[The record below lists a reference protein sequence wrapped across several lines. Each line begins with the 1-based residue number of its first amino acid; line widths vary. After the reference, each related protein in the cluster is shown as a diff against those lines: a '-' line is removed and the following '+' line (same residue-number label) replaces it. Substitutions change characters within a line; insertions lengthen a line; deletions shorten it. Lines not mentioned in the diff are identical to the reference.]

1 MPRLL
6 SQILLA
12 TLMFPLGFMV
22 YVAVYA
28 ACADYFGYYTRP
40 RSNVMAGFVTWGFAG
55 VYWYR
60 VWRPS
65 VPWNARR
72 ARGTLIAVAVALA
85 AAIVLGGLG
94 WMADDDLGAV
104 IGSVTAPLAW
114 LAAAVVAWRETDEE
128 RAARLGKLAVDSIV
142 CPKCGYSLTGLTE
155 ARCPECGVQYTLS
168 ELLASQPGREP
179 DQLR

>member
-12 TLMFPLGFMV
+12 TLMFPLGCMV
-22 YVAVYA
+22 YMASYVAIYEYF
-28 ACADYFGYYTRP
+28 DYGYDV
-40 RSNVMAGFVTWGFAG
+40 RSTVLAGFITWAFVG

-72 ARGTLIAVAVALA
+72 LRGTLVAVAA
-85 AAIVLGGLG
+85 ALGAGIALGGLG
-94 WMADDDLGAV
+94 WMADEDVGAA
-104 IGSVTAPLAW
+104 IGSVTVPLAW

-128 RAARLGKLAVDSIV
+128 RAARLGKLSADSVV
-142 CPKCGYSLTGLTE
+142 CPKCGYSLTGLVE
-155 ARCPECGVQYTLS
+155 SRCPECGTQYTLA

-179 DQLR
+179 DRLG